1 MIVVTRQNEVAG
13 ETGQSAAIPIFP
25 SGSPH
30 ASCAPSDLMRFLVS
44 CGAAER
50 KFRGGSCLWRQL
62 KAVAARIVNRHAVWS
77 LLVAMLM

>member
-30 ASCAPSDLMRFLVS
+30 ASCAPSDLMRFLVR
-44 CGAAER
+44 AAAPQKGNSGE
-50 KFRGGSCLWRQL
+50 
-62 KAVAARIVNRHAVWS
+62 VAAPGGN
-77 LLVAMLM
+77 